1 MQKSRIIITLLVICP
16 EAAARGNDHRGRP
29 GAGAK
34 ADAEAE
40 TEVEARAVSN
50 GARLNYNL
58 VASHLLCYFVYLFLW
73 MRISGCPLTS
83 SHLQKLAV
91 VFICFCGSRQLV
103 VVVVRSVNLFSFCC
117 LWIFALALSSA
128 SCTNRSRARHK
139 TFMAVLFSFWSRKK
153 RRCLL
158 LWLRGEW
165 VSERERERERGNIGS
180 NRARPELCVGH
191 WPLAAAAAAHRN
203 YMMMY
208 VMYVAVPV
216 HVYVHVYV
224 CVCACEIP
232 HMTFASCRCCCCCSL
247 AFPLNVHC
255 LCASHVCDMK
265 NILIAWWEQLKAKAK
280 TESKSKLKATLVAT
294 HACNTLHKQRINQA
308 TRRDANV
315 AITWSQTL
323 NRPCLCCWCCLLR
336 GANLQYAVHC
346 AFSKCIITLDSLT
359 GRRSI
364 RALGPGLAIRQT
376 QGKRRKAQTLRKLLI

>member
-1 MQKSRIIITLLVICP
+1 MLSDDDLSLRQLRRRKKKKTVHMQKSRIIITLLVICP

-91 VFICFCGSRQLV
+91 VFICFCSSRQLV

-165 VSERERERERGNIGS
+165 VSEWKRERKREGEYRFKSRQAWTLRRALAIG
-180 NRARPELCVGH
+180 
-191 WPLAAAAAAHRN
+191 
-203 YMMMY
+203 
-208 VMYVAVPV
+208 
-216 HVYVHVYV
+216 
-224 CVCACEIP
+224 
-232 HMTFASCRCCCCCSL
+232 CCCCCSSQL
-247 AFPLNVHC
+247 HDD
-255 LCASHVCDMK
+255 VCD
-265 NILIAWWEQLKAKAK
+265 
-280 TESKSKLKATLVAT
+280 VCGG
-294 HACNTLHKQRINQA
+294 ACA
-308 TRRDANV
+308 CV
-315 AITWSQTL
+315 CVCV
-323 NRPCLCCWCCLLR
+323 CLWNSTYDLC
-336 GANLQYAVHC
+336 
-346 AFSKCIITLDSLT
+346 
-359 GRRSI
+359 
-364 RALGPGLAIRQT
+364 
-376 QGKRRKAQTLRKLLI
+376 